1 MTYLLDAN
9 VLIALAWP
17 GHAFHERVQR
27 WFGRN
32 SAAGWATCP
41 FTQAAF
47 VQIVSNPA
55 FSDRSPTPLE
65 AMESLAITL
74 KHPHHQFWPDD
85 LSFNEAV
92 KVFRSRLVGHRQ
104 TSDAY
109 LLGLA
114 LHRGGKPPVL
124 DPGILTFMQPSS
136 MTTRYDYIIF
146 TLFTYNY
153 VSNIT

>member
-1 MTYLLDAN
+1 MTYLLDTN

-47 VQIVSNPA
+47 VRIVSNPA

-85 LSFNEAV
+85 LGFNEAV
-92 KVFRSRLVGHRQ
+92 TVFRSRLVGYRQ

-114 LHRGGKPPVL
+114 LHKGGKLAVL
-124 DPGILTFMQPSS
+124 DRVILTFLAPSS
-136 MTTRYDYIIF
+136 PQSKHVELI
-146 TLFTYNY
+146 
-153 VSNIT
+153 SA

>member
-17 GHAFHERVQR
+17 GHTFHERVQR
-27 WFGRN
+27 WFGRT

-47 VQIVSNPA
+47 VRIVSNPA

-65 AMESLAITL
+65 AMQSLAITL

-85 LSFNEAV
+85 LGFNEAV
-92 KVFRSRLVGHRQ
+92 TVFRSRLVGYRQ
-104 TSDAY
+104 ISDAY

-114 LHRGGKPPVL
+114 LHRGGKLAIL
-124 DPGILTFMQPSS
+124 DRSILTFLAPSS
-136 MTTRYDYIIF
+136 PQSKHVELI
-146 TLFTYNY
+146 
-153 VSNIT
+153 SA

>member
-1 MTYLLDAN
+1 MTYLLDTN

-47 VQIVSNPA
+47 VRIVSNPA

-85 LSFNEAV
+85 LGFNEAAT
-92 KVFRSRLVGHRQ
+92 VFRSRLVGHRQ

-114 LHRGGKPPVL
+114 LHRGGKLAVL
-124 DPGILTFMQPSS
+124 DRGILTFLAPSS
-136 MTTRYDYIIF
+136 PQSKHVELI
-146 TLFTYNY
+146 
-153 VSNIT
+153 SA

>member
-1 MTYLLDAN
+1 MTYLLDTN

-47 VQIVSNPA
+47 VQIVSNPV

-65 AMESLAITL
+65 AMESLAVTL

-85 LSFNEAV
+85 LGFNEAV
-92 KVFRSRLVGHRQ
+92 TVFRSRLVGYRQ

-114 LHRGGKPPVL
+114 LHRGGKLAVL
-124 DPGILTFMQPSS
+124 DRGILTFLAPSS
-136 MTTRYDYIIF
+136 PQSKHVELI
-146 TLFTYNY
+146 
-153 VSNIT
+153 SA

>member
-1 MTYLLDAN
+1 MTYLLDTN

-85 LSFNEAV
+85 LGFNEAV
-92 KVFRSRLVGHRQ
+92 TVFRSRLVGHRQ

-114 LHRGGKPPVL
+114 LHRGGKLAVL
-124 DPGILTFMQPSS
+124 DRGILTFLAPGSLQSKHVELIS
-136 MTTRYDYIIF
+136 A
-146 TLFTYNY
+146 
-153 VSNIT
+153 

>member
-1 MTYLLDAN
+1 MRYLLDAN

-74 KHPHHQFWPDD
+74 KHPHHQCWP
-85 LSFNEAV
+85 A
-92 KVFRSRLVGHRQ
+92 
-104 TSDAY
+104 
-109 LLGLA
+109 A
-114 LHRGGKPPVL
+114 LHPFRVL
-124 DPGILTFMQPSS
+124 CERVGIFFAESNG
-136 MTTRYDYIIF
+136 ICF
-146 TLFTYNY
+146 HTLVIPNPL
-153 VSNIT
+153 

>member
-1 MTYLLDAN
+1 MTYLLDTN

-65 AMESLAITL
+65 AMESLAVT
-74 KHPHHQFWPDD
+74 Q
-85 LSFNEAV
+85 AV
-92 KVFRSRLVGHRQ
+92 TVFRSRLVGYRQ

-114 LHRGGKPPVL
+114 LHRGGKLAVL
-124 DPGILTFMQPSS
+124 DRGILTFLAPSS
-136 MTTRYDYIIF
+136 PQSKHVELI
-146 TLFTYNY
+146 
-153 VSNIT
+153 SA

>member
-47 VQIVSNPA
+47 VQIVSKPA

-65 AMESLAITL
+65 PMESLAVPL
-74 KHPHHQFWPDD
+74 KPAQHQVWPDD
-85 LSFNEAV
+85 LGLNEAV
-92 KVFRSRLVGHRQ
+92 AGYRSRRVGHR
-104 TSDAY
+104 
-109 LLGLA
+109 
-114 LHRGGKPPVL
+114 P
-124 DPGILTFMQPSS
+124 
-136 MTTRYDYIIF
+136 
-146 TLFTYNY
+146 
-153 VSNIT
+153 

>member
-1 MTYLLDAN
+1 MTYLLDTN

-55 FSDRSPTPLE
+55 FSDRSAIPLE

-85 LSFNEAV
+85 LG
-92 KVFRSRLVGHRQ
+92 VG
-104 TSDAY
+104 
-109 LLGLA
+109 L
-114 LHRGGKPPVL
+114 
-124 DPGILTFMQPSS
+124 I
-136 MTTRYDYIIF
+136 
-146 TLFTYNY
+146 LFTHHRRLTSTLLLSPYASRSAPLLWHRRSAFRY
-153 VSNIT
+153 LQLLSTSATSR

>member
-85 LSFNEAV
+85 LGFSEAV

-114 LHRGGKPPVL
+114 LHRGGKLAVL
-124 DPGILTFMQPSS
+124 DRGILTFLAPSS
-136 MTTRYDYIIF
+136 PQSKHVELI
-146 TLFTYNY
+146 
-153 VSNIT
+153 SA